1 MKDPADQVLGGK
13 SDSSS
18 KGGTNKIHTGPR
30 NGRFFIVIKDGKRFK
45 KYITKQS
52 PK

>member
-1 MKDPADQVLGGK
+1 MKDITPKVIGGK